1 MMVTVFIRISGFLQP
16 IRLRKQGKRLIRSPV
31 NLISMILCPLP
42 KHFGQNLVPCDVRY
56 PALRSRK
63 PELGN
68 PAQNDADILSKAF
81 GYRSCGYKFAGI
93 NIQPERPG
101 FPLYGNDGAP
111 KYFCRCRNWLFTV
124 PLIKIVFFLF
134 RPFSS
139 HNFIK
144 AMGIPDAPGSVM
156 AVLLLLIIFQA
167 HTQKTECQYGR
178 ISPGGP
184 FPRSARFCGTVLSVH
199 P

>member
-16 IRLRKQGKRLIRSPV
+16 IRLRKQGKQLIRSPV

-56 PALRSRK
+56 PVLRSRK

-144 AMGIPDAPGSVM
+144 AMAIPDAPGSVM
-156 AVLLLLIIFQA
+156 AVLLLLIIFQT
-167 HTQKTECQYGR
+167 HTQKTKCQCGR

-184 FPRSARFCGTVLSVH
+184 FPRSARFCGTVPSAHL
-199 P
+199 